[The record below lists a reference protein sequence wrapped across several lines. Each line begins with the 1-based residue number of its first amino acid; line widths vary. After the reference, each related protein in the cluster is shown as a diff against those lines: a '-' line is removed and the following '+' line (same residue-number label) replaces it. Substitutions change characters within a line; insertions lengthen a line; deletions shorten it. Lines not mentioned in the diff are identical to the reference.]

1 MNPPNLSAFVGKF
14 VEEARDRT
22 KALTQALMRLEKS
35 PASGEAIAEVLR
47 QAHSLKGSARMLG
60 LNDISQIAHHLED
73 LFVLAKSDA
82 HVIGAQAFD
91 LVFGAVD
98 VLTLRVEQLGTGA
111 TEPVDVSGLCRKLAA
126 LVAVPDRQSPEPP
139 GAPPEAP
146 VVEAPAPAAPARE
159 AEGSAVRPS
168 LRVPVEKLDGLSHLA
183 AEMVIESLKASA
195 RLAELSRLEKALSL
209 LRNRVRDAQ
218 LAPAGLAFG
227 RALPIGDDVDS
238 LDHLSRRL
246 REFLTV
252 FRDDRVR
259 LSLLTDELRQ
269 NVIELTMLPLST
281 VFDAFPRAA
290 RDLARSFQ
298 KEVDLQILG
307 GETELDKKIIE
318 QIADPL
324 VHLVGNAVDHGI
336 EPADERVKQ
345 GKPAAGQ
352 LTISAAQQG
361 NRILITVQD
370 DGRGIDPEAIR
381 ATAIRRAVAPTAEL
395 ERWTAGEILNL
406 VFEPGFSTRSR
417 ATEVSGRGVGMD
429 VVKNLVGRL
438 GGTVYLESAPGR
450 GTTVTL
456 DLPLSLALLR
466 VVLIESSGE
475 LFALPTAAVRCIL
488 HAAPDEI
495 SRLQQGPVIE
505 VNGENVPLVA
515 LGALLR
521 SSTTPA
527 ASPFVPV
534 VVAAARDGLFGLT
547 VEAVHD
553 EQEVVFEELRGPLRR
568 QRVFA
573 GAAIH
578 GNGDIVPIL
587 DVQALFDL
595 AAQSPETVAAL
606 APDRRTAARP
616 GRVLVVE
623 DSLVAAELQKNILI
637 AAGYDVDL
645 AQDGVHALELLPLTT
660 YDLVVAD
667 VDMPRMDGFELTSRM
682 RADERFRDIPVIVV
696 TARDASADR
705 RRGFEAGADAY
716 VTKREFDQVEL
727 LDAVRRLIGRQ
738 ALPDAP
744 SPKWARSPGATEPNG
759 HV

>member
-22 KALTQALMRLEKS
+22 KALTQALMRLEKA
-35 PASGEAIAEVLR
+35 PRSGEAIAEVLR

-73 LFVLAKSDA
+73 LFVLAKSDSR
-82 HVIGAQAFD
+82 VIGAQAFD

-98 VLTLRVEQLGTGA
+98 VLTLRVEQLAAGA
-111 TEPVDVSGLCRKLAA
+111 SDPVDVAGLCHKLAA
-126 LVAVPDRQSPEPP
+126 LVAAPDRRSPERT
-139 GAPPEAP
+139 AAAPEAS
-146 VVEAPAPAAPARE
+146 VAEARAPSTPAGDAG
-159 AEGSAVRPS
+159 GSAVRPS
-168 LRVPVEKLDGLSHLA
+168 LRVPIEKLDGLSHLA

-195 RLAELSRLEKALSL
+195 RLTELSRLEKALSL

-218 LAPAGLAFG
+218 LVPAGVARGPAMPL
-227 RALPIGDDVDS
+227 GDDVET
-238 LDHLSRRL
+238 LDRLSRRL
-246 REFLTV
+246 REFLTA
-252 FRDDRVR
+252 FGDDRVR

-336 EPADERVKQ
+336 EPPDERVRQ

-352 LTISAAQQG
+352 LQISAAQQG
-361 NRILITVQD
+361 NRILIVVRD
-370 DGRGIDPEAIR
+370 DGRGIDPVAVR
-381 ATAIRRAVAPTAEL
+381 ATAIRRAVAPAAEL
-395 ERWTAGEILNL
+395 ERWTVPEILNL

-417 ATEVSGRGVGMD
+417 TTEVSGRGVGMD

-438 GGTVYLESAPGR
+438 GGTVHLESTPGR
-450 GTTVTL
+450 GTRITL

-466 VVLIESSGE
+466 VVLIEARGE
-475 LFALPTAAVRCIL
+475 LFALPTAAVQRIL
-488 HAAPDEI
+488 HAAPDKI
-495 SRLQQGPVIE
+495 TQLQQGPVIE
-505 VNGENVPLVA
+505 MDGENVPLVA
-515 LGALLR
+515 LSALFQ
-521 SSTTPA
+521 SSTPLA
-527 ASPFVPV
+527 ASPYVPV
-534 VVAAARDGLFGLT
+534 IVAAAREGLFGLT
-547 VEAVHD
+547 VEAVLD

-568 QRVFA
+568 QRIFA

-595 AAQSPETVAAL
+595 AAQSPAIAAAR
-606 APDRRTAARP
+606 APERLPEARP

-645 AQDGVHALELLPLTT
+645 AQDGVHAFELLPLTS
-660 YDLVVAD
+660 YDLVIAD
-667 VDMPRMDGFELTSRM
+667 VDMPRMDGFELTSRL

-696 TARDASADR
+696 TARDAAADR

-716 VTKREFDQVEL
+716 VAKRDFDQVQL
-727 LDAVRRLIGRQ
+727 LDTVQRLIGRR
-738 ALPDAP
+738 AVPDAP
-744 SPKWARSPGATEPNG
+744 SPKWTMSPRGAERNG